1 VLMPAGRAGDLLE
14 KAVQFG
20 LQGRLGL
27 IEQEQ
32 GQVFEVQ
39 VAAAGEILGTLAVF
53 GDKGGVIQ

>member
-1 VLMPAGRAGDLLE
+1 MMWGDLLE

-27 IEQEQ
+27 IEQKQ

-39 VAAAGEILGTLAVF
+39 VAGGGEILGTLAVF